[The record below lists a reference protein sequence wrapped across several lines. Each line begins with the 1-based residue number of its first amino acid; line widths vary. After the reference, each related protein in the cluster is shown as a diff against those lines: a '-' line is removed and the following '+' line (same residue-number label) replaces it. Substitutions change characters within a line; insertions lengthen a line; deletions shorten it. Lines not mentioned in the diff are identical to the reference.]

1 MGDVKDQMGSMV
13 NKINEKNPFFLLSG
27 IFTVI
32 LVVFYLFPLQ
42 FQLKTLQAINPKIE
56 ELTREVTETKNNI
69 LRVNQYKKE
78 LSRLEDKYQNLQ
90 RRIKRK
96 EDIPFLLENISRIA
110 DKHGVKIEQI
120 LPQTAMN
127 DPILESNEGKY
138 FSIPIVVEAQSGY
151 HQFAQ
156 FLNELEREGVFL
168 RLPNFSIQTGIE
180 DSQTVSVNLAIEL
193 VVFEGGQKS

>member
-1 MGDVKDQMGSMV
+1 MSDVKDQMGSMV
-13 NKINEKNPFFLLSG
+13 NKINEKSPFFLLAG
-27 IFTVI
+27 IFAVI

-56 ELTREVTETKNNI
+56 ELNREVTETKNNI

-78 LSRLEDKYQNLQ
+78 LSRVEGKYENLQ

-96 EDIPFLLENISRIA
+96 EDIPLLLENISRIA
-110 DKHGVKIEQI
+110 DRYGVRIEQI

-127 DPILESNEGKY
+127 DPILENNEGKY
-138 FSIPIVVEAQSGY
+138 FSIPIVIEAQSGY
-151 HQFAQ
+151 HQFGQ

-168 RLPNFSIQTGIE
+168 RLPNFSLQTGIA
-180 DSQTVSVNLAIEL
+180 DSQMVSINLAIEL